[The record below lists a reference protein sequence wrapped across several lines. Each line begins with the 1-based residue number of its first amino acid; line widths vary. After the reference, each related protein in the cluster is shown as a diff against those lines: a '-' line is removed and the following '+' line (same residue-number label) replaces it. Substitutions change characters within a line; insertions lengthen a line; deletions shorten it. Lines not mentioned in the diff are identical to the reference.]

1 MSLLGKKVKLTGI
14 TQKGKN
20 RIREFGETW
29 VVFAETDR
37 ILFAP
42 NQPGPW
48 LFVAPIGLDQ
58 NSKASRWVKSTAD
71 QDFVVS
77 DLSTQV

>member
-1 MSLLGKKVKLTGI
+1 MSLLGKKIRLQGI
-14 TQKGKN
+14 SQKGKN
-20 RIREFGETW
+20 RIRQHSDEW

-48 LFVAPIGLDQ
+48 LFVSPVGSDQ
-58 NSKASRWVKSTAD
+58 NDKASRWVKLSGD
-71 QDFVVS
+71 PDFLV
-77 DLSTQV
+77 TE